1 VGQPTSS
8 VAFGFGPAA
17 ELPIRTLTEEGAMP
31 GIGCSCG
38 HHLEAADDDKLF
50 GLCREHV
57 DRERPHMQ
65 RTDAQ
70 IRERVG
76 GDAYHRRPVA

>member
-1 VGQPTSS
+1 
-8 VAFGFGPAA
+8 
-17 ELPIRTLTEEGAMP
+17 MP
-31 GIGCSCG
+31 GIGCPCG
-38 HHLEAADDDKLF
+38 QHLEAADDDELF

-57 DRERPHMQ
+57 DHEHSHMQ

-70 IRERVG
+70 IPERVG

>member
-8 VAFGFGPAA
+8 VAFGFWPAA
-17 ELPIRTLTEEGAMP
+17 ELLIRTLTEGGAMP
-31 GIGCSCG
+31 GIGCPCG
-38 HHLEAADDDKLF
+38 HHLEAADDDELF
-50 GLCREHV
+50 GLCRELV
-57 DRERPHMQ
+57 DREHPVMR